1 MEADQLGDMNQEDQE
16 EFERFDD
23 AFMLDE
29 HDFYNA
35 KQVFEFYVTDEEYRR
50 IIDSKQFAELN
61 AHDAGLDSYKSL
73 PKEIREQIPNYVKQN
88 I

>member
-1 MEADQLGDMNQEDQE
+1 MHAFDYIDGIKAKGMYSE

-23 AFMLDE
+23 ALCSMS
-29 HDFYNA
+29 DFYNA

-73 PKEIREQIPNYVKQN
+73 QKKLESKSQIM
-88 I
+88 